1 MAPWKTKL
9 MALSV
14 LALSSFATR
23 AWDRGEATTFARLPP
38 GTAHPEGLTIDSR
51 GNVYVADFD
60 LQRASGLGQIVVFD
74 DDGRLLRVV
83 NVAGSSTLLLGL
95 DFHPQTGE
103 LLVIDFGAKNVLR
116 VDPVTGASSIFTT
129 IPGGS
134 AAGPNA
140 LAFDAQGN
148 VYVSDSFQGVI
159 WRTGPAGGAVTSW
172 AASPLLTTTGVPPF
186 GANGIAFNRDRTMLF
201 VANTGNDT
209 VVRIP
214 VATRTAAIFVNGIN
228 GADGLTIDEEDN
240 IWVAANQA
248 DEIVV
253 VEPENG
259 RAIAKLGDFEG
270 IGRDGSPR
278 GLLFPASL
286 MLHGR
291 FLYVTNLSLDLRLV
305 DPTLVSV
312 DSEWAAQVTTHTV
325 ARISRRLP
333 HLPGSRK

>member
-1 MAPWKTKL
+1 L
-9 MALSV
+9 EIQ
-14 LALSSFATR
+14 R
-23 AWDRGEATTFARLPP
+23 RP
-38 GTAHPEGLTIDSR
+38 GGGAQ
-51 GNVYVADFD
+51 A
-60 LQRASGLGQIVVFD
+60 
-74 DDGRLLRVV
+74 
-83 NVAGSSTLLLGL
+83 
-95 DFHPQTGE
+95 
-103 LLVIDFGAKNVLR
+103 GAKNVLR

-129 IPGGS
+129 IPGGA

-159 WRTGPAGGAVTSW
+159 WRAGPTGGAVTSW
-172 AASPLLTTTGVPPF
+172 AASPLLTTTGSPPF

-214 VATRTAAIFVNGIN
+214 VATRTAELFVNGIN
-228 GADGLTIDEEDN
+228 GADGLIVDEEDN

-253 VEPENG
+253 VEPTLG
-259 RAIAKLGDFEG
+259 RVIAKLGDFEG

-291 FLYVTNLSLDLRLV
+291 FLYVTNLSLDARLV
-305 DPTLVSV
+305 DPTLVAV
-312 DSEWAAQVTTHTV
+312 DSAWAAEVTTHTL

-333 HLPGSRK
+333 HHPGNRK